1 MEAWKDILHVSVD
14 AGTNFP
20 GPVWRGI
27 SHLFSISI
35 LNLMN
40 NDIWDS

>member
-20 GPVWRGI
+20 GPVWRG

-35 LNLMN
+35 SSLMN